1 MDEQR
6 LVNSHFEKAASHWAE
21 VYERED
27 DLTALM
33 YQQRLSSMV
42 RLLEQISL
50 PRQERVLEVGC
61 GAGHAAVAL
70 AKLGYFVD
78 ALDAVQVMVDATH
91 DRAVKAN
98 LEHLVR
104 SQVGDVNAL
113 CFPDETFGL
122 VLALGV
128 LPWLPSME
136 KAMREM
142 CRVLRPGGYLII
154 SVGNRWGLSRFVDP
168 FANAS
173 LRPVRQLVKRIFSRG
188 KLPLKP
194 WWRLMS
200 IGEWDALLA
209 ANQLDKLDG
218 ITFGFGPFTFFGYQL
233 LPHSVGVGVYRA
245 LTVWADRGVP
255 VLRSAGNLY
264 TVLGKKRGSAAHG
277 APMAPACGGVARRVK
292 RGDSVK
298 D

>member
-1 MDEQR
+1 MDEQD
-6 LVNSHFEKAASHWAE
+6 LVNSHFEKAALYWAE

-33 YQQRLSSMV
+33 YQQRLLSML
-42 RLLEQISL
+42 RLLKRISM
-50 PRQERVLEVGC
+50 PPQERVLEVGC

-78 ALDAVQVMVDATH
+78 ALDAVQVMVDAAH

-98 LEHLVR
+98 VEHLVR

-122 VLALGV
+122 VFALGV

-136 KAMREM
+136 RAMREM

-154 SVGNRWGLSRFVDP
+154 SVGNRWGLSRFLDP

-173 LRPVRQLVKRIFSRG
+173 LRPARQLVKRIFWRG
-188 KLPLKP
+188 KLPPEP

-209 ANQLDKLDG
+209 ANRLDKLDG
-218 ITFGFGPFTFFGYQL
+218 VTFGFGPFTFFGYRL
-233 LPHSVGVGVYRA
+233 LPHSIGVGVDRA
-245 LTVWADRGVP
+245 LTAWADRGMP

-264 TVLGKKRGSAAHG
+264 TVLGKKAGLRCAWSADG
-277 APMAPACGGVARRVK
+277 PACGGVARRVK
-292 RGDSVK
+292 RGDS
-298 D
+298 